1 MNLFGIRER
10 TILSRTKNLGNYIY
24 VVMKSITKEDEKA
37 LDDTEELNINGNI
50 VTKDDI
56 YCYGEFDITN
66 PEDINY
72 VKKFNIINL
81 DSNNQIHSNFDF
93 ETGEVIIEGNIA
105 KMHDCYDV
113 IKWFKYN
120 YLLIGKPN
128 RIIIYKCRKEN
139 L

>member
-24 VVMKSITKEDEKA
+24 VVMKSITKEDEKT
-37 LDDTEELNINGNI
+37 LDDMEELNINGNI

-66 PEDINY
+66 LEDINY

-93 ETGEVIIEGNIA
+93 ETGEVIIEDNIV
-105 KMHDCYDV
+105 KTHDCYDAV
-113 IKWFKYN
+113 KWFKYN

-128 RIIIYKCRKEN
+128 RIIIYKCKQEN